1 MPICVLVMM
10 SKCIVWDGFA
20 AVALGLHWRGIMIMS
35 CEVMLWFRYSY
46 VAAAATAAV
55 SARKEA
61 VLWPPCQPGENKRV
75 CSSCGSS
82 HLLPA
87 S

>member
-1 MPICVLVMM
+1 MKAPAAAAAASGLYWSDIMVM
-10 SKCIVWDGFA
+10 
-20 AVALGLHWRGIMIMS
+20 L
-35 CEVMLWFRYSY
+35 CEVMLWLCYGY

-61 VLWPPCQPGENKRV
+61 VLWPPCQAGETKRV
-75 CSSCGSS
+75 CSSYGSL